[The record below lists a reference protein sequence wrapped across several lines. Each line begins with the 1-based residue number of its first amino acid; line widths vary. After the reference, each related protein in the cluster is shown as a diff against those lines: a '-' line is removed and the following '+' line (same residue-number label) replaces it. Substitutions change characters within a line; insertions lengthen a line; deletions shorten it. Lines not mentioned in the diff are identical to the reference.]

1 MTTITFKE
9 NIKIKKSKFENILDF
24 KDYLEKHFY
33 FTKLMELD
41 DKETTLKM
49 KRKISE
55 TKKLDQSH
63 FVNI

>member
-9 NIKIKKSKFENILDF
+9 NVKIKKSQFKNILDL

-41 DKETTLKM
+41 DKETTLEIKQ
-49 KRKISE
+49 KISE
-55 TKKLDQSH
+55 TKKLNSSH
-63 FVNI
+63 FVDI